1 MRIRRKD
8 ENGGLEFIREAGV
21 DVGRMGSGCK
31 AGNQRDESAK
41 AATLGIPSPPA
52 EQVSKKRDR
61 RLFEVD
67 IGFRPVATNTAG
79 VRPCLVGGKDSRR
92 SEPKNRHGGGEKSA
106 KQAGLIQCHMAG
118 NKTRQ
123 KGCGVRRNESV

>member
-21 DVGRMGSGCK
+21 DVSRMGSGCEV
-31 AGNQRDESAK
+31 GNQWDESAK

-79 VRPCLVGGKDSRR
+79 VRPCLVGGKDS
-92 SEPKNRHGGGEKSA
+92 
-106 KQAGLIQCHMAG
+106 
-118 NKTRQ
+118 
-123 KGCGVRRNESV
+123 